1 MSYSFSN
8 YKLQLPDT
16 GTEAGTWGTIVN
28 TNMGSTI
35 STYQGIEQAIGGY
48 SSVSFS
54 SASETLAYSNITGN
68 QNFRSLYI
76 NCTGT
81 PGAAATLTV
90 PAIQKMYIV
99 KNGTTGGYNI
109 TVKIGASTGTVV
121 PNGKTM
127 LLYANGTDVI
137 LVHDYIGSL
146 GVGSLDVTGALT
158 VGGNG
163 TFSGSN
169 TIGNAPVEFPS
180 ASWSVAATTATI
192 DTTSAHGFTAGQFV
206 TLSFT
211 ATSPNVAPPNG
222 RYQIN
227 ATPLTNTFTVTIASG
242 SGAGSVAVYQTKR
255 VTMNSDFYTD
265 GSAGTSGQFL
275 TSQGTDQP
283 PAWGNTASSITV
295 TGNAS
300 VGGNATVTGTLA
312 VTGAATFGNNTTLG
326 AAEIVYTPASWTF
339 STTNTVQVT
348 YNNHGFQNG
357 DLVTINFGAGTG
369 TIPDTAQYTV
379 ANAATNTFTITFTGT
394 TGSGSAA
401 TIYKANIATLN
412 SQVYDANNSAGTTG
426 QTLISQGTGR
436 PPLWSAPIALA
447 SGGNNTLVT
456 ANNAF
461 TAVAGSGTTLYPATF
476 NRAFVN
482 FDPTTDRTI
491 VTGSYSWVTTTL
503 TINSTA
509 HGFRAGDIVWLKF
522 TSGTASGSAN
532 YWWWFVIASVTT
544 DAFVINT
551 TGVGSGNAPGG
562 TSFNLT
568 TAGNYEYYIYNPP
581 TPSYSNVRRVVIGN
595 YYTTTN
601 LNEYAILFN
610 TAAPDTRYSW
620 YGSAAQG
627 VYATNQQN
635 YISAPYYYAAAKSLW
650 KSTNYLLVGALFAY
664 NSPASSTP
672 EDVSVV
678 VTF

>member
-227 ATPLTNTFTVTIASG
+227 ATPLSNTFTVTIASG

-265 GSAGTSGQFL
+265 GNAGTSGQFL

-295 TGNAS
+295 T
-300 VGGNATVTGTLA
+300 GNATVTGTLA

-339 STTNTVQVT
+339 SATNTVQVT

-369 TIPDTAQYTV
+369 TIPDTSQYTV

-436 PPLWSAPIALA
+436 PPAWGSPNSLSV
-447 SGGNNTLVT
+447 SGSVKLTVNSNGD
-456 ANNAF
+456 F
-461 TAVAGSGTTLYPATF
+461 TSVLPAGSTLLPTFF
-476 NRAFVN
+476 NRTWVN
-482 FDPTTDRTI
+482 FDGAANTTISVTYAQNNGTPGIAGTVITI
-491 VTGSYSWVTTTL
+491 TYS
-503 TINSTA
+503 S
-509 HGFRAGDIVWLKF
+509 HGLSAGQAVYLNF
-522 TSGTASGSAN
+522 TSGTGVDGW
-532 YWWWFVIASVTT
+532 YTVTSVTNANT
-544 DAFVINT
+544 FVLTGSTSLNTSGTAEIYRRNTYTGGNISSVFATSSTLGNNFAINFT
-551 TGVGSGNAPGG
+551 VDM
-562 TSFNLT
+562 
-568 TAGNYEYYIYNPP
+568 
-581 TPSYSNVRRVVIGN
+581 
-595 YYTTTN
+595 
-601 LNEYAILFN
+601 
-610 TAAPDTRYSW
+610 PDTNYAW
-620 YGSAAQG
+620 FGSVG
-627 VYATNQQN
+627 YDNVNQN
-635 YISAPYYYAAAKSLW
+635 AWLSAPRNIAQSSW
-650 KSTNYLLVGALFAY
+650 KSTKFLRVTTNYTNQGE
-664 NSPASSTP
+664 STLGP
-672 EDVSVV
+672 SDISVV
-678 VTF
+678 LTR